1 MNKNEETTE
10 KEEQMLSTLDNP
22 FNPFEHFDQWRQ
34 YDEAKGYY
42 TLAYLGRI
50 VDYSKCV
57 NEEQR
62 RKAREDAIDE
72 IIAMNPLK
80 IYCKVSKNEQIKP
93 INLQTN

>member
-1 MNKNEETTE
+1 MAENKETNE

-22 FNPFEHFDQWRQ
+22 FNPFKQFDQWRQ
-34 YDEAKGYY
+34 FDEAKGYY

-50 VDYSKCV
+50 VDYSNCV

-62 RKAREDAIDE
+62 RKARETAVDE
-72 IIAMNPLK
+72 IIALNPLK

-93 INLQTN
+93 IEVEN